1 MRREQSSRTTMTT
14 TSYVTRINRSVG
26 FQRKEKTKRFLSY
39 RLFTVQLSPRP
50 YFFSFQAVFPL
61 SNTRKLGKKSRGFPT
76 RPSTHNLVGLPFI
89 RPNVVS
95 GDSSMTLNRGDGTGA
110 RSRGGKAFQLIRV
123 RVRTRANNSSKGG
136 YILVGNIGGS
146 AVRAIRNNGQGCRHG
161 GVEART
167 KTLGRCN
174 FVNRE

>member
-1 MRREQSSRTTMTT
+1 MRREQSTTMTT
-14 TSYVTRINRSVG
+14 TSYVIRINRSVG

-39 RLFTVQLSPRP
+39 RSTFAATL
-50 YFFSFQAVFPL
+50 FFSFQTVFPL

-95 GDSSMTLNRGDGTGA
+95 GDSSMTLNGGDGTGA